1 MRRAACLLALFAML
15 FLLSFSAHAENRAL
29 LVGCDDFTSMPGT
42 WPASA
47 DNVVNV
53 SSALSGAIHPT
64 QTITI
69 PDGILDGETLHS
81 QIL

>member
-1 MRRAACLLALFAML
+1 MRHAACLLALFAML
-15 FLLSFSAHAENRAL
+15 FFLPFSALAENRAL
-29 LVGCDDFTSMPGT
+29 LVGCDDFTSMPST

-53 SSALSGAIHPT
+53 SNALSGAVHPS

-69 PDGILDGETLHS
+69 PDGILDGETLHR